1 MRRGKDSEGGW
12 GCEPDGRR
20 EEEEGEVTQEMKSA
34 AVLLYL
40 RKHLDGG
47 Q

>member
-1 MRRGKDSEGGW
+1 MGEREFDGW
-12 GCEPDGRR
+12 RE
-20 EEEEGEVTQEMKSA
+20 EEEEGEVMEEMKSA

-40 RKHLDGG
+40 RKHLNGG